1 MIECVIFDVDG
12 TLLDT
17 EKEIIESLQRIVKEE
32 LGQEPAKEELTF
44 SLGIPG
50 SVALE
55 RLGIKNVEEVCERW
69 DSYAAEE
76 VKEFILY
83 SGMEETLAELRQR
96 GVQVGVVTSRS
107 KAEVNNAFA
116 PLGLMKYMEHI
127 VCCDDTTKY
136 KPDPEPILK
145 YLELSSIDPLNV
157 LYIGDTIYDK
167 ECAQGAGVK
176 FALALWGAKY
186 PEKIGGDYL
195 LELPSD
201 ILNLLI

>member
-32 LGQEPAKEELTF
+32 LGQEPAKEELAF
-44 SLGIPG
+44 CLGIPG
-50 SVALE
+50 SVTLE
-55 RLGIKNVEEVCERW
+55 RLGIENVEEVCNRW
-69 DSYAAEE
+69 NSYIDKE

-83 SGMEETLAELRQR
+83 SGIKETLDELQQR
-96 GVQVGVVTSRS
+96 GVQVGVVTSRN
-107 KAEVNNAFA
+107 KEEVDSAFI

-127 VCCDDTTKY
+127 VCCDDTTKF
-136 KPDPEPILK
+136 KPHPEPILK
-145 YLELSSIDPLNV
+145 YLELSSIDPSNA

-167 ECAQGAGVK
+167 QCAQGAGVK

-195 LELPSD
+195 LESPSD
-201 ILNLLI
+201 VMKLF